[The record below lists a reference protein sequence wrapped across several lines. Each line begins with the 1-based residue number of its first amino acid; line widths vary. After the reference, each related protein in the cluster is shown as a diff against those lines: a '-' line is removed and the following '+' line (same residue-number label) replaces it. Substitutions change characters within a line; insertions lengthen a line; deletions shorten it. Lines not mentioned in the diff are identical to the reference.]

1 MNGIDK
7 ADAAQGANEWK
18 QTSRRIVIAGTG
30 SGTGKTTVTLG
41 IMAALSAKGLTVQGF
56 KCGPDYID
64 PTYHTAVTLR
74 QSRNLDSWMLDL
86 DTVRELFVRGAEGAD
101 LAVVEGAMG
110 LYDGRDP
117 LSDEGSTA
125 HIAQT
130 LEAPVVLVVNVQ
142 SMARSAAAVVRGF
155 QMFSPGVRIAGVI
168 ANKAGSD
175 SHCRLVR
182 EAIEREC
189 GIPVIGCLKRE
200 DTIEIPERHLGLIPS
215 IERGELKPLLDR
227 LGEVVAAG
235 VDLDL
240 LLDLAQC
247 PPLRPEPRLFVPPRV
262 KREGAVIAVAKD
274 SAFHFYYPEHME
286 LLEAYGARIVYFS
299 PLADEGVPEDANGL
313 YIGGGFPE
321 EFAERLT
328 ACEQARA
335 SIRACIEG
343 GMPTLAE
350 CGGYM
355 YLTEAIRDTSGR
367 TFPMVGVLPGEVA
380 MQKRLAA
387 LGYRDVAG
395 HRGNFLLG
403 EGESARG
410 HEFHYSVYV
419 PSQTEGSDDG
429 REEVAGDHGREEAD
443 KEALAP
449 ALGQTKTPRLALVRE
464 QGDVP
469 SYAYMATGRLGTKA
483 DGWSSR
489 NLVASYVHVHFGSN
503 PQIAER
509 WIAACIRY
517 RQREK

>member
-7 ADAAQGANEWK
+7 IDAAQRADERR
-18 QTSRRIVIAGTG
+18 QPPRRIVIAGTG

-41 IMAALSAKGLTVQGF
+41 IMAALQAKGFTVQGF
-56 KCGPDYID
+56 KSGPDYID

-74 QSRNLDSWMLDL
+74 QSRNLDSWMLDR
-86 DTVRELFVRGAEGAD
+86 DTVRELFVRGAEDAD

-110 LYDGRDP
+110 LFDGRDP

-130 LEAPVVLVVNVQ
+130 VEAPVVLVVNVQ

-155 QMFSPGVRIAGVI
+155 QTFSPNVRIVGVI

-182 EAIEREC
+182 EAIEQEC

-200 DTIEIPERHLGLIPS
+200 DAIEIPERHLGLIPS
-215 IERGELKPLLDR
+215 IERGELKPLFDR
-227 LGEVVAAG
+227 LGEIVAAG

-240 LLDLAQC
+240 LLELAQC
-247 PPLRPEPRLFVPPRV
+247 PPLRMETRLFAPPRV
-262 KREGAVIAVAKD
+262 KREGAVIAVARD

-299 PLADEGVPEDANGL
+299 PLADEGVPEEANGL

-321 EFAERLT
+321 EFAERLA
-328 ACEQARA
+328 ACEQART
-335 SIRACIEG
+335 SIRARIEDG
-343 GMPTLAE
+343 IPTLAE

-367 TFPMVGVLPGEVA
+367 KFPMVGLLPGETA

-387 LGYRDVAG
+387 LGYREVRG

-403 EGESARG
+403 EGEIARG

-419 PSQTEGSDDG
+419 PPKSEGSGEG
-429 REEVAGDHGREEAD
+429 REAIAGDRD
-443 KEALAP
+443 RKEAGKEASTP
-449 ALGQTKTPRLALVRE
+449 ASGQTKAQRLDRDR
-464 QGDVP
+464 GDVP

-503 PQIAER
+503 PQLAER
-509 WIAACIRY
+509 WLEACIRY
-517 RQREK
+517 RQGEK